1 MGALEA
7 VLDRKI
13 RYSGN
18 SAFEH
23 GCNGKVPHPSE
34 DGARTHAKELKKRMK
49 KRFDVYRCR
58 FCDSFHVG
66 THRRDHFS
74 VNFRSA

>member
-1 MGALEA
+1 
-7 VLDRKI
+7 
-13 RYSGN
+13 
-18 SAFEH
+18 
-23 GCNGKVPHPSE
+23 
-34 DGARTHAKELKKRMK
+34 MK